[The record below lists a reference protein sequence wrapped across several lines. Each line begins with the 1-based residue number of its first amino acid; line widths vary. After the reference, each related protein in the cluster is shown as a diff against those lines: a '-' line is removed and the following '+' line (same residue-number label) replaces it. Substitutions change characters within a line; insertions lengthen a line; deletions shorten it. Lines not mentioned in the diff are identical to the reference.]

1 MRKWVRVPERGDRP
15 SRACRGRGGSHIGG
29 LGRVI
34 YCVQS
39 YTSSTVAP
47 TPLASRAR
55 LAVLAGATY
64 HIGERTVPAH
74 TWSHERHWWHHEV
87 RLDRHWPH
95 VVGGCIRSAPELSRR
110 PPACRCSSRRCD
122 EGRCRRCRPF
132 DSCAPRMVG
141 GAQQSTLRPLD
152 RAAANLAAAG
162 TMESC
167 AMILRAVHP
176 WGLARP
182 SKLSVPGELL
192 AAVRQGGWLMR
203 PTLACDQWLCWQ
215 HRGHHRRC
223 RAQRAC

>member
-1 MRKWVRVPERGDRP
+1 MAADVLCG
-15 SRACRGRGGSHIGG
+15 GRS
-29 LGRVI
+29 
-34 YCVQS
+34 YVQ
-39 YTSSTVAP
+39 TRFLATEDSSTL
-47 TPLASRAR
+47 TPPC
-55 LAVLAGATY
+55 ATLR
-64 HIGERTVPAH
+64 IKNIPCPKNILVDKVKKERTVPAY
-74 TWSHERHWWHHEV
+74 TGSHERHWWHHEV
-87 RLDRHWPH
+87 RLDRHWSH
-95 VVGGCIRSAPELSRR
+95 VIGGCIRSAPELSRR
-110 PPACRCSSRRCD
+110 PPACHCGSRRCD

-167 AMILRAVHP
+167 AMILRGVHP

-192 AAVRQGGWLMR
+192 AAVRKGGRPMR

-223 RAQRAC
+223 RAQRACSCTVRSFTTLPR

>member
-1 MRKWVRVPERGDRP
+1 MRLLNLTKLHVHPCLPWSVLPHTHG
-15 SRACRGRGGSHIGG
+15 
-29 LGRVI
+29 
-34 YCVQS
+34 
-39 YTSSTVAP
+39 P
-47 TPLASRAR
+47 TNDTG
-55 LAVLAGATY
+55 GAT
-64 HIGERTVPAH
+64 RSAWTA
-74 TWSHERHWWHHEV
+74 T
-87 RLDRHWPH
+87 DWPH

-167 AMILRAVHP
+167 AMILRGVHP

-192 AAVRQGGWLMR
+192 AAVRKGGRPMR
-203 PTLACDQWLCWQ
+203 PTLACDQWLFWQ

-223 RAQRAC
+223 RAQRVC

>member
-1 MRKWVRVPERGDRP
+1 MKKGTPVHAH
-15 SRACRGRGGSHIGG
+15 SRALR
-29 LGRVI
+29 
-34 YCVQS
+34 
-39 YTSSTVAP
+39 
-47 TPLASRAR
+47 
-55 LAVLAGATY
+55 
-64 HIGERTVPAH
+64 
-74 TWSHERHWWHHEV
+74 RHWWHHEV
-87 RLDRHWPH
+87 RPDHHWSH
-95 VVGGCIRSAPELSRR
+95 VAGGCIRSTPELSRR
-110 PPACRCSSRRCD
+110 LPSNRCGSRRCD
-122 EGRCRRCRPF
+122 EGRCGRCRPF

-182 SKLSVPGELL
+182 SKMSVPGELL
-192 AAVRQGGWLMR
+192 AAVRKGGRPMR

-223 RAQRAC
+223 RAQRGC

>member
-1 MRKWVRVPERGDRP
+1 MNRGKRT
-15 SRACRGRGGSHIGG
+15 RT
-29 LGRVI
+29 
-34 YCVQS
+34 YS
-39 YTSSTVAP
+39 YDLEHWLQCSLVDK
-47 TPLASRAR
+47 
-55 LAVLAGATY
+55 VKKG
-64 HIGERTVPAH
+64 RTVQTH
-74 TWSHERHWWHHEV
+74 TGSHERHWWHHEV
-87 RLDRHWPH
+87 RLDRHWSH
-95 VVGGCIRSAPELSRR
+95 VIGGCIRSAPELSRR

-141 GAQQSTLRPLD
+141 GAQQSILRPLD

-167 AMILRAVHP
+167 TMILRGVHP

-192 AAVRQGGWLMR
+192 AAVRKGGRLMR

>member
-1 MRKWVRVPERGDRP
+1 MAEYVRCQLHPYAP
-15 SRACRGRGGSHIGG
+15 LLTPCPLI
-29 LGRVI
+29 I
-34 YCVQS
+34 
-39 YTSSTVAP
+39 TPPWSTNYILVDKVKKD
-47 TPLASRAR
+47 TP
-55 LAVLAGATY
+55 V
-64 HIGERTVPAH
+64 HAH
-74 TWSHERHWWHHEV
+74 SIALRRHWWHHEV
-87 RLDRHWPH
+87 RLDRHWSR
-95 VVGGCIRSAPELSRR
+95 VVGGRIRSAPELSRR

-167 AMILRAVHP
+167 AIILRAVHP

-192 AAVRQGGWLMR
+192 AAVRKGGRLMR

-215 HRGHHRRC
+215 HRRHHRRC

>member
-1 MRKWVRVPERGDRP
+1 MWYRVPVTWGHCD
-15 SRACRGRGGSHIGG
+15 SLLVDKVKKG
-29 LGRVI
+29 
-34 YCVQS
+34 
-39 YTSSTVAP
+39 
-47 TPLASRAR
+47 
-55 LAVLAGATY
+55 
-64 HIGERTVPAH
+64 RTVPAH

-192 AAVRQGGWLMR
+192 AAVRKGGRPMR

-223 RAQRAC
+223 RAQRAASGTVRSFTTLPR

>member
-1 MRKWVRVPERGDRP
+1 MVDLVAWWCNGA
-15 SRACRGRGGSHIGG
+15 S
-29 LGRVI
+29 L
-34 YCVQS
+34 S
-39 YTSSTVAP
+39 YDS
-47 TPLASRAR
+47 
-55 LAVLAGATY
+55 VLVDKVKKD
-64 HIGERTVPAH
+64 RTVPAH
-74 TWSHERHWWHHEV
+74 TGSHERHWWHHEV

-192 AAVRQGGWLMR
+192 AAVRKGGRLMR

-215 HRGHHRRC
+215 HRRHHRRC

>member
-1 MRKWVRVPERGDRP
+1 M
-15 SRACRGRGGSHIGG
+15 
-29 LGRVI
+29 L
-34 YCVQS
+34 
-39 YTSSTVAP
+39 
-47 TPLASRAR
+47 
-55 LAVLAGATY
+55 VLALALVLVDKVKK
-64 HIGERTVPAH
+64 ERTVPAH

-167 AMILRAVHP
+167 AMILRGVHP

-182 SKLSVPGELL
+182 SKRPSLGNFQLPFHN
-192 AAVRQGGWLMR
+192 AACS
-203 PTLACDQWLCWQ
+203 CDQLLHGTSGSGRAAAGTIAESCAA
-215 HRGHHRRC
+215 RGIP
-223 RAQRAC
+223 

>member
-1 MRKWVRVPERGDRP
+1 MQRGHPD
-15 SRACRGRGGSHIGG
+15 
-29 LGRVI
+29 
-34 YCVQS
+34 
-39 YTSSTVAP
+39 
-47 TPLASRAR
+47 
-55 LAVLAGATY
+55 AVLAPTGINSILVVKVKKVTPV
-64 HIGERTVPAH
+64 HAH
-74 TWSHERHWWHHEV
+74 SSALRRHWWHHEV
-87 RLDRHWPH
+87 RPDHHWSH
-95 VVGGCIRSAPELSRR
+95 VAGGCIRSTPELSRR
-110 PPACRCSSRRCD
+110 LPSNRCGSRRCD
-122 EGRCRRCRPF
+122 EGRCGRCRPF

-192 AAVRQGGWLMR
+192 AAVRKGGRLMR

-215 HRGHHRRC
+215 HRRHHRRC

>member
-1 MRKWVRVPERGDRP
+1 MNRGKRT
-15 SRACRGRGGSHIGG
+15 RT
-29 LGRVI
+29 
-34 YCVQS
+34 YS
-39 YTSSTVAP
+39 YDLEHWLQCSLVDK
-47 TPLASRAR
+47 
-55 LAVLAGATY
+55 VKKG
-64 HIGERTVPAH
+64 RTVQTH
-74 TWSHERHWWHHEV
+74 TGSHERHWWHHEV
-87 RLDRHWPH
+87 RLDRHWSH

-192 AAVRQGGWLMR
+192 AAVRKGGRPMR

>member
-1 MRKWVRVPERGDRP
+1 MHL
-15 SRACRGRGGSHIGG
+15 A
-29 LGRVI
+29 
-34 YCVQS
+34 
-39 YTSSTVAP
+39 A
-47 TPLASRAR
+47 ASRPGWGPSI
-55 LAVLAGATY
+55 LIILVDKVKK
-64 HIGERTVPAH
+64 ERTVPAH

-192 AAVRQGGWLMR
+192 AAVRQGGRLMR

-215 HRGHHRRC
+215 HRRHHRRC

>member
-1 MRKWVRVPERGDRP
+1 MSVR
-15 SRACRGRGGSHIGG
+15 
-29 LGRVI
+29 
-34 YCVQS
+34 
-39 YTSSTVAP
+39 T
-47 TPLASRAR
+47 RAR
-55 LAVLAGATY
+55 AQRSASGPPAFCLQLQDIIYVCSSCLSWSRCM
-64 HIGERTVPAH
+64 GERKLA
-74 TWSHERHWWHHEV
+74 

-182 SKLSVPGELL
+182 SKMSVPGELL
-192 AAVRQGGWLMR
+192 AAVRKGGRPMR

-223 RAQRAC
+223 RAQRAASGTVRSFTTLPR

>member
-1 MRKWVRVPERGDRP
+1 MAEYVRCQLHPYAP
-15 SRACRGRGGSHIGG
+15 LLTPCPLI
-29 LGRVI
+29 I
-34 YCVQS
+34 
-39 YTSSTVAP
+39 TPPWSTNYILVDKVKKD
-47 TPLASRAR
+47 TP
-55 LAVLAGATY
+55 V
-64 HIGERTVPAH
+64 HAH
-74 TWSHERHWWHHEV
+74 SIALRRHWWHHEV
-87 RLDRHWPH
+87 RLDRHWSR
-95 VVGGCIRSAPELSRR
+95 VVGGRIRSAPELSRR

-167 AMILRAVHP
+167 AIILRAVHP

-192 AAVRQGGWLMR
+192 AAVRKGGRLMR

-215 HRGHHRRC
+215 HRRHHRRC
-223 RAQRAC
+223 RAQRARCTVRSFTTLPR